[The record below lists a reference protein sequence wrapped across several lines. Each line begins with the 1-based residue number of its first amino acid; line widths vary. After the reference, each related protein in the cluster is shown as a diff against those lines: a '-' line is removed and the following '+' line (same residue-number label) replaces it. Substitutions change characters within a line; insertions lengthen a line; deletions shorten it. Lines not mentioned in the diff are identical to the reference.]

1 MQKFE
6 FCVIITLMNSEL
18 FPIILIVCVVILT
31 IVLSVA
37 SIFLISVL
45 LEARRTLVRANA
57 ILEDTQD
64 KVQAILNPFHSL
76 SAFASHFTTGLKVV
90 DGFVALLKD
99 KNAKTD
105 ADQPA
110 AKTKS

>member
-1 MQKFE
+1 
-6 FCVIITLMNSEL
+6 MNSEI
-18 FPIILIVCVVILT
+18 FPIVLIVCVVILT

-45 LEARRTLVRANA
+45 IEARRTLSRTNA

-64 KVQAILNPFHSL
+64 KIQTILNPFHSL

-90 DGFVALLKD
+90 DGFVGLLKD
-99 KNAKTD
+99 KNGKTD
-105 ADQPA
+105 SKNQPSSD
-110 AKTKS
+110 KS